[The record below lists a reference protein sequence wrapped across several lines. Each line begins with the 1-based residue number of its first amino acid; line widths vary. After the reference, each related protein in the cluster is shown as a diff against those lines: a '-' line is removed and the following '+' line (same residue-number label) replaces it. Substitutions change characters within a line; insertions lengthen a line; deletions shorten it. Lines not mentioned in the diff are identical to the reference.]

1 MTAAEWIAERR
12 ELEQAATEEP
22 WLNAVVGDDTT
33 ETVAEWMATCTKEPD
48 APATGRLWVVYAPDQ
63 SPGVVVTSI
72 TGDGPTSPHNSAW
85 IMDARTSLPA
95 ALNALEAVLALHCSA
110 PLFSVDGR
118 DCEVHGTA
126 CEDNVPVCV
135 ACIDCEGEAETYPCP
150 TVRAITEALGVES

>member
-1 MTAAEWIAERR
+1 MTAADWIAERR
-12 ELEQAATEEP
+12 EKEQAATEGP

-33 ETVAEWMATCTKEPD
+33 ETVAEWMATCAKGPD

-95 ALNALEAVLALHCSA
+95 ALDALDAVLALHFESA
-110 PLFSVDGR
+110 DMACGNPMHTVPDIMCPDCLVICDGCR
-118 DCEVHGTA
+118 
-126 CEDNVPVCV
+126 EDW
-135 ACIDCEGEAETYPCP
+135 PCP
-150 TVRAITEALGVES
+150 TTHAVIEALGVTP